1 MTIRLYLSLN
11 PNQFQNREHLKEN
24 KSAAEKQNEGAHA
37 DVIMF
42 HGYLL
47 DFEASQQ
54 VLLD

>member
-1 MTIRLYLSLN
+1 MTIQLYLRLN

-37 DVIMF
+37 DAVMF
-42 HGYLL
+42 HDYLL
-47 DFEASQQ
+47 DFEASRQ